1 MTIIIGP
8 GITITGGI
16 GVNGGVPPPL
26 PSGVYTLE
34 VGTKAPVLGAG
45 AQNPFPASGWTS
57 IISSTG
63 DDANT
68 NVSLPFT
75 WTYNANNYTSFFPNS
90 NYYVTFGSGSS
101 VYSALSVSNPALNKI
116 FFAGADNSWQRVSTF
131 VSGTDYRRLRWE
143 GTAATSGTPGNP
155 NMVYELT
162 FFNPSLT
169 GGNPWL
175 ELLVGVQIRGNS
187 NPAVISGLYSSS
199 AKLTGGDLG
208 PSNRG
213 VTANQSYVMVGNSTG
228 TSWTVY
234 TGYNVGGTGY

>member
-1 MTIIIGP
+1 MIIGP

-16 GVNGGVPPPL
+16 YVDSQIPV
-26 PSGVYTLE
+26 SGVYTLNT
-34 VGTKAPVLGAG
+34 GTKAPVLGAG
-45 AQNPFPASGWTS
+45 AQSPFPASGWTS
-57 IISSTG
+57 IISISG

-68 NVSLPFT
+68 NVTLPFT
-75 WTYNANNYTSFFPNS
+75 WTYNNTGYTSFFPNS
-90 NYYVTFGSGSS
+90 NYYVTFGLGSNQFNGL
-101 VYSALSVSNPALNKI
+101 SASAPALNKI
-116 FFAGADNSWQRVSTF
+116 FFAAADNSWQRVSSFT
-131 VSGTDYRRLRWE
+131 SGTDYKRLRWE
-143 GTAATSGTPGNP
+143 GTSSTSGTPGNP

-169 GGNPWL
+169 ADNPWI
-175 ELLVGVQIRGNS
+175 ELLVGVQARGN
-187 NPAVISGLYSSS
+187 NNVGVISGLYNQTT
-199 AKLTGGDLG
+199 KLADLG

>member
-1 MTIIIGP
+1 MIIGP
-8 GITITGGI
+8 GITIGLGTTISRDAGT
-16 GVNGGVPPPL
+16 
-26 PSGVYTLE
+26 YTLQ

-45 AQNPFPASGWTS
+45 AQSSFPASNWIS
-57 IISSTG
+57 IVSSTG

-75 WTYNANNYTSFFPNS
+75 WTYNNTGYTSFFPNS
-90 NYYVTFGSGSS
+90 NYYITFGSGSNVFNS
-101 VYSALSVSNPALNKI
+101 LSVNNPALNKI
-116 FFAGADNSWQRVSTF
+116 FFAGADNSWQRVSSFT
-131 VSGTDYRRLRWE
+131 SGTDYKRLRWE

-169 GGNPWL
+169 GNVPWL
-175 ELLVGVQIRGNS
+175 ELLVGVQARGNS
-187 NPAVISGLYSSS
+187 NPAIISGLYSQT
-199 AKLTGGDLG
+199 AKLAGGDLG

>member
-16 GVNGGVPPPL
+16 NVDAGIGAPL
-26 PSGVYTLE
+26 PGGVYTLE

-45 AQNPFPASGWTS
+45 AQSPFPAVGWTS
-57 IISSTG
+57 IVSATA

-68 NVSLPFT
+68 NVSLPFA
-75 WTYNANNYTSFFPNS
+75 WNYNNTGYTSFFPNS
-90 NYYVTFGSGSS
+90 NYYVTFGSGSNQFNS
-101 VYSALSVSNPALNKI
+101 LSASSPALNKI
-116 FFAGADNSWQRVSTF
+116 YFAGADNSWQRVSSVT
-131 VSGTDYRRLRWE
+131 SSTNYTRLRWE
-143 GTAATSGTPGNP
+143 GTSSTSGTPGAP

-175 ELLVGVQIRGNS
+175 ELLVGVQARGN
-187 NPAVISGLYSSS
+187 NNATVISGLYSAT

-213 VTANQSYVMVGNSTG
+213 VTANQSYVMVGDSTG
-228 TSWTVY
+228 TNWTVY

>member
-1 MTIIIGP
+1 MTIEIGP
-8 GITITGGI
+8 GITITGGVYVDSQVTI
-16 GVNGGVPPPL
+16 L

-34 VGTKAPVLGAG
+34 LGTKAPTLGAG
-45 AQNPFPASGWTS
+45 AQSSFPASGWST
-57 IISSTG
+57 IISVSG

-75 WTYNANNYTSFFPNS
+75 WTYNNTGYTNFFPNS
-90 NYYVTFGSGSS
+90 NYYVTFGSGSNQFNGL
-101 VYSALSVSNPALNKI
+101 SASSPALNKI
-116 FFAGADNSWQRVSTF
+116 YFAGADNSWQRVSTI
-131 VSGTDYRRLRWE
+131 VSSTNYRRVRWE
-143 GTAATSGTPGNP
+143 GTSSTSGTPGSP

-162 FFNPSLT
+162 IFNPSLT
-169 GGNPWL
+169 DNNPWI
-175 ELLVGVQIRGNS
+175 ELLVGVQARGN
-187 NPAVISGLYSSS
+187 NNVGVISGLYSQT